1 MKGLVVDNSKSFV
14 LKDNLIRP
22 IPEQDEILVK
32 VHSASVN
39 PYDAESAEGR
49 FDAYFAEYGVD
60 KEVQS
65 GLEFS
70 GTVESDGTRFKRGD
84 KVFGYVNMITG
95 WKSHAEFVAISEDA
109 IALMPNNLTFPQA
122 AAIPLGAL
130 TTLVALQDL
139 GQLQSGMKLL
149 INGAA
154 GGLGLQGIQIGKLL
168 GAHVS
173 AIAGSSQSEYLKS
186 LGADVVYDYNEV
198 NILDLKDSYSKRFD
212 VILDL
217 TNKQTLE
224 DMKKLLTP
232 NGIFI
237 PAEPN
242 AKNGGESED
251 PQVGYLMVM
260 QGDYEKLTR
269 IANWLAEGRLKAVID
284 KEFKFSDYLN
294 ALSRLQEKG
303 RRGRIVMSW

>member
-1 MKGLVVDNSKSFV
+1 MKGLVVDSNKKFV
-14 LKDNLIRP
+14 LKDSLIRP
-22 IPEQDEILVK
+22 IPEQGEVLVN

-49 FDAYFAEYGVD
+49 FDPYFAEYGVD

-70 GTVESDGTRFKRGD
+70 GIIESDGIRFKRGD

-95 WKSHAEFVAISEDA
+95 WKSHAEFVAISEEA

-122 AAIPLGAL
+122 ASIPLGAL
-130 TTLVALQDL
+130 TTLVALEDL
-139 GQLQSGMKLL
+139 GNLQSGMKVL

-154 GGLGLQGIQIGKLL
+154 GGLGLQAIQIGKLL

-173 AIAGSSQSEYLKS
+173 AIAGSAQKEFLHS
-186 LGADVVYDYNEV
+186 LGADIVYDYNETH
-198 NILDLKDSYSKRFD
+198 IKDIEESFD

-217 TNKQTLE
+217 TNQQTLTN
-224 DMKKLLTP
+224 MKKLLTP
-232 NGIFI
+232 SGIFI

-242 AKNGGESED
+242 ADNGGESED

-260 QGDYEKLTR
+260 EGDHEKLTQ
-269 IANWLAEGRLKAVID
+269 IAHWISEEKIKAVVD
-284 KEFKFSDYLN
+284 KEFHFSEYLS

>member
-1 MKGLVVDNSKSFV
+1 MKGLVVDNHKNFV
-14 LKDNLIRP
+14 LKENLTLP
-22 IPEQDEILVK
+22 IPELDEVLVK
-32 VHSASVN
+32 VHSASLN
-39 PYDAESAEGR
+39 PYDAQSAQGR
-49 FDAYFAEYGVD
+49 FDAYFTEYGVD

-70 GTVESDGTRFKRGD
+70 GTVESDGTRFKKGD

-95 WKSHAEFVAISEDA
+95 WKSHAQFIAISEDA
-109 IALMPNNLTFPQA
+109 IALMPQNLTFAQSA
-122 AAIPLGAL
+122 SIPLGAL

-139 GQLQSGMKLL
+139 GQLQKGMKVL

-154 GGLGLQGIQIGKLL
+154 GGLGLQGTQIAKLL

-173 AIAGSSQSEYLKS
+173 VIAGSSQTEYLQS
-186 LGADVVYDYNEV
+186 FGADIVYDYNQV
-198 NILDLKDSYSKRFD
+198 NIEDIADTFD

-217 TNKQTLE
+217 TNQQNLE
-224 DMKKLLTP
+224 DMKKILTP
-232 NGIFI
+232 HGVFI

-242 AKNGGESED
+242 AENGGESKD

-269 IANWLAEGRLKAVID
+269 IANWVSERKLKAVID
-284 KEFKFSDYLN
+284 KEFNFTDYLN
-294 ALSRLQEKG
+294 AFSRLQKKG

>member
-1 MKGLVVDNSKSFV
+1 MKGIVVDSSRKFV

-22 IPEQDEILVK
+22 IPAQDEVLIK

-39 PYDAESAEGR
+39 PYDAESAAGR

-70 GTVESDGTRFKRGD
+70 GIVDSDGTRFKRGD

-95 WKSHAEFVAISEDA
+95 WKSHAEFISISEDA
-109 IALMPNNLTFPQA
+109 IALMPHNLTFPQA

-139 GQLQSGMKLL
+139 GQINSSMRLL

-173 AIAGSSQSEYLKS
+173 AIAGASQSEYLHS
-186 LGADVVYDYNEV
+186 LGADAVYDYNDMSIHNLE
-198 NILDLKDSYSKRFD
+198 DSPSKKFD

-217 TNKQTLE
+217 TNKQTLD

-232 NGIFI
+232 SGIFI

-242 AKNGGESED
+242 AENGGESED
-251 PQVGYLMVM
+251 PHVAYLMVM

-269 IANWLAEGRLKAVID
+269 IAGWVSEGKLKAIID
-284 KEFKFSDYLN
+284 KEYKFSDYLN

>member
-1 MKGLVVDNSKSFV
+1 MKGLVVDNQKNFV
-14 LKDNLIRP
+14 LKDSLIHP
-22 IPEQDEILVK
+22 IPGQDEVLVK

-49 FDAYFAEYGVD
+49 FDEYFADYGVD

-70 GTVESDGTRFKRGD
+70 GTVVSDGTNFKRGD

-95 WKSHAEFVAISEDA
+95 WKSHAEYLAISEDA
-109 IALMPNNLTFPQA
+109 IALMPQNLTFPQA

-139 GQLQSGMKLL
+139 GQLQSGMKVL
-149 INGAA
+149 IIGAA
-154 GGLGLQGIQIGKLL
+154 GGLGLQGTQIAKLL

-173 AIAGSSQSEYLKS
+173 VIAGSSQTEYLQS
-186 LGADVVYDYNEV
+186 FGADVVYDYNQINVE
-198 NILDLKDSYSKRFD
+198 NIRDTFD

-217 TNKQTLE
+217 TNQKKL
-224 DMKKLLTP
+224 DKMKKVLTP
-232 NGIFI
+232 NGVFI

-242 AKNGGESED
+242 AENGGESED

-269 IANWLAEGRLKAVID
+269 IASWVSEGKLKAVID
-284 KEFKFSDYLN
+284 KEFNFTDYIN

>member
-1 MKGLVVDNSKSFV
+1 
-14 LKDNLIRP
+14 
-22 IPEQDEILVK
+22 
-32 VHSASVN
+32 
-39 PYDAESAEGR
+39 
-49 FDAYFAEYGVD
+49 
-60 KEVQS
+60 
-65 GLEFS
+65 
-70 GTVESDGTRFKRGD
+70 
-84 KVFGYVNMITG
+84 MITG
-95 WKSHAEFVAISEDA
+95 WKSHAEFISISEDA

-139 GQLQSGMKLL
+139 GQLKTGMRLL

-154 GGLGLQGIQIGKLL
+154 GGLGLQGIQIAKLL

-173 AIAGSSQSEYLKS
+173 AIAGASQAEYLQS
-186 LGADVVYDYNEV
+186 LGADIVYDYNEV
-198 NILDLKDSYSKRFD
+198 SIHDLKDSCSERFD

-242 AKNGGESED
+242 AENGGESED
-251 PQVGYLMVM
+251 AQVGYLMVM
-260 QGDYEKLTR
+260 QGDYEKLSQ
-269 IANWLAEGRLKAVID
+269 ISNWVAEGKLKSIID
-284 KEFKFSDYLN
+284 KEFKFSDYVN
-294 ALSRLQEKG
+294 ALSRLQKKG